1 MKTILT
7 LSILFSVSIALPVFG
22 ELTDADLNRIR
33 LIVKE
38 EVKSEI
44 TASEKRMK
52 EYISQVKSEI
62 TASEK
67 RTKEYISQ
75 ETKTVNAK
83 IDGQEKQLSRNFWLI
98 VALIAL
104 IALPQVLIAWRSRK
118 DSALETRIETLTQE
132 IETLKQRQIV

>member
-22 ELTDADLNRIR
+22 ELTDADLNKIR

-52 EYISQVKSEI
+52 EYISQEI
-62 TASEK
+62 
-67 RTKEYISQ
+67 
-75 ETKTVNAK
+75 KTVNAK
-83 IDGQEKQLSRNFWLI
+83 IDRQEKQLSRNFWLI
-98 VALIAL
+98 IALIAL
-104 IALPQVLIAWRSRK
+104 IALPQVFIAWRSRK
-118 DSALETRIETLTQE
+118 DRALETQIQILAQE
-132 IETLKQRQIV
+132 IETLKQQQIIRP

>member
-1 MKTILT
+1 MKTIRM

-52 EYISQVKSEI
+52 EYISQEI
-62 TASEK
+62 
-67 RTKEYISQ
+67 
-75 ETKTVNAK
+75 KTVNAK

-132 IETLKQRQIV
+132 VETLKQRQIVRP